1 MNRPFEPNDLRALPL
16 SERLQLIE
24 DLWDS
29 IDADSETLPVP
40 DWHRGEIDRRL
51 EALDSGTSIGASWS
65 EVRDRILRKP

>member
-51 EALDSGTSIGASWS
+51 ESLDSGTSIGASWP